1 MSDQGQHAVRMRLDK
16 WLWVARFFKTRSLAK
31 QAIEK
36 GQVLVDG
43 QRPKGSREIAAGDV
57 LQVQQGFDRKTV
69 TVLALAEQ
77 RGPASVAQA
86 LYSEDEASI
95 RLREEKAA
103 QRRAQQLSA
112 PVSDHR
118 PNKRERRQ
126 WQALSDLLNE

>member
-1 MSDQGQHAVRMRLDK
+1 MSEQGQHAVRMRLDK
-16 WLWVARFFKTRSLAK
+16 WLWVARFFKTRSLAR

-43 QRPKGSREIAAGDV
+43 QRPKSSREIAAGDV

-69 TVLALAEQ
+69 TVLGLAEQ

-86 LYSEDEASI
+86 LYREDEESI
-95 RLREEKAA
+95 RLREEKVA

>member
-1 MSDQGQHAVRMRLDK
+1 MSEQGQYAVRMRLDK
-16 WLWVARFFKTRSLAK
+16 WLWVARFFKTRSLAR

-69 TVLALAEQ
+69 TVLGLAEQ

-86 LYSEDEASI
+86 LYREDEESI

>member
-1 MSDQGQHAVRMRLDK
+1 MSDQSQHAVRMRLDK

-77 RGPASVAQA
+77 RGHASVAQA
-86 LYSEDEASI
+86 LYHEDEASI

>member
-1 MSDQGQHAVRMRLDK
+1 MSEQGQHAVRMRLDK
-16 WLWVARFFKTRSLAK
+16 WLWVARFFKTRSLAR

-69 TVLALAEQ
+69 TVLGLAEQ

-86 LYSEDEASI
+86 LYREDEESI

>member
-1 MSDQGQHAVRMRLDK
+1 MSEQGQYAVRMRLDK
-16 WLWVARFFKTRSLAK
+16 WLWVARFFKTRSLAR

-69 TVLALAEQ
+69 TVLGLAEQ

-86 LYSEDEASI
+86 LYREDEESI
-95 RLREEKAA
+95 RLREEKVA

>member
-1 MSDQGQHAVRMRLDK
+1 MSDQSQHAVRMRLDK